1 MKIEFSMYDP
11 NLVKPMRDEVVT
23 LGFKELLN
31 KEEAIKEIESDGT
44 ALVFVNSVCG
54 CAAGKARPGLKI
66 AIQWASEND
75 CMPDKLLTA
84 FAGMEKEAV
93 DIVRGYFE
101 NNPPSSPQIA
111 MMKDGK
117 LVSLIT
123 RQEIENSDEFIVA
136 EKIVKLLQA
145 GRKESYYGQ

>member
-11 NLVKPMRDEVVT
+11 NLVKPMREEVTT

-31 KEEAIKEIESDGT
+31 KEEAIKEIESKGT

-54 CAAGKARPGLKI
+54 CAAGKARPGLKL
-66 AIQWASEND
+66 ALEYAKENN
-75 CMPDKLLTA
+75 CLPDKLLTA

-93 DIVRGYFE
+93 NTVRGYFE

-117 LVSLIT
+117 LVSLIH
-123 RQEIENSDEFIVA
+123 RHEIENADEHLVA
-136 EKIVKLLQA
+136 EKIVKLLQDS
-145 GRKESYYGQ
+145 RKE

>member
-11 NLVKPMRDEVVT
+11 NLVKPMRDEVTT

-31 KEEAIKEIESDGT
+31 KEEAVNEIESKGT

-54 CAAGKARPGLKI
+54 CAAGKARPGLKM
-66 AIQWASEND
+66 AVKWATDNN
-75 CMPDKLLTA
+75 CLPDKMLTA

-93 DIVRGYFE
+93 STVRGYFE

-117 LVSLIT
+117 LVSLIH
-123 RQEIENSDEFIVA
+123 RHEIENSDEFVVA

-145 GRKESYYGQ
+145 SRKD

>member
-11 NLVKPMRDEVVT
+11 NLVKPMRDEVTT

-31 KEEAIKEIESDGT
+31 KEEALTEIENKGT

-54 CAAGKARPGLKI
+54 CAAGKARPGLKL
-66 AIQWASEND
+66 AVQWAKDNNYL
-75 CMPDKLLTA
+75 PDRMLTA

-93 DIVRGYFE
+93 NVVRGYFE

-117 LVSLIT
+117 LFSLIN
-123 RQEIENSDEFIVA
+123 RNQIENSDEFMIA
-136 EKIVKLLQA
+136 EKIVKLLQDC
-145 GRKESYYGQ
+145 RKE

>member
-11 NLVKPMRDEVVT
+11 NLVKPMREEVTT

-31 KEEAIKEIESDGT
+31 KEEAISEIESEGT

-66 AIQWASEND
+66 ALKWAEENN
-75 CMPDKLLTA
+75 CMPDRLLTA

-93 DIVRGYFE
+93 NTVRGYFE

-111 MMKDGK
+111 MMKNGK
-117 LVSLIT
+117 LVKLIH
-123 RQEIENSDEFIVA
+123 RHEIENADEHIVA
-136 EKIVKLLQA
+136 DKIVKLLQDS
-145 GRKESYYGQ
+145 RKE

>member
-11 NLVKPMRDEVVT
+11 NLVKPMRDEVTT
-23 LGFKELLN
+23 LGFKELFI
-31 KEEAIKEIESDGT
+31 KEEAAKEIESKGT

-54 CAAGKARPGLKI
+54 CAAGKARPGLKM
-66 AIQWASEND
+66 AINWATENN
-75 CMPDKLLTA
+75 CLPDRLLTA

-93 DIVRGYFE
+93 NTVRGYFE
-101 NNPPSSPQIA
+101 NNPPSSPQFA

-117 LVSLIT
+117 LVSLIH
-123 RQEIENSDEFIVA
+123 RHEIENSDEFVVA

-145 GRKESYYGQ
+145 SRKE

>member
-11 NLVKPMRDEVVT
+11 NLVRPMRDEVVT

-31 KEEAIKEIESDGT
+31 KEEAKKEIESEGT

-54 CAAGKARPGLKI
+54 CAAGKARPGLKM
-66 AIQWASEND
+66 AINWAAENN
-75 CMPDKLLTA
+75 CLPDRLLTV
-84 FAGMEKEAV
+84 FAGMEKEV
-93 DIVRGYFE
+93 VGTVRGYLQ

-117 LVSLIT
+117 LVSIIQ
-123 RQEIENSDEFIVA
+123 RHEIENSDEFKVA
-136 EKIVKLLQA
+136 EKIVKLLQD
-145 GRKESYYGQ
+145 GRKE

>member
-11 NLVKPMRDEVVT
+11 NLVKPMRDEVTT

-31 KEEAIKEIESDGT
+31 KEEAVNEIESKGT

-54 CAAGKARPGLKI
+54 CAAGKARPGLKM
-66 AIQWASEND
+66 AVKWATDNN
-75 CMPDKLLTA
+75 CLPDKMLTA

-93 DIVRGYFE
+93 NTVRGYFE
-101 NNPPSSPQIA
+101 NNPPSSPQFA

-117 LVSLIT
+117 LVSMIQ
-123 RQEIENSDEFIVA
+123 RHEIENSDEFVVA

-145 GRKESYYGQ
+145 SRKE

>member
-11 NLVKPMRDEVVT
+11 NLVKPMRDEVTT

-31 KEEAIKEIESDGT
+31 KEEATKEIENEGT

-54 CAAGKARPGLKI
+54 CAAGKARPGLKL
-66 AIQWASEND
+66 AIQWAKDNN
-75 CMPDKLLTA
+75 CLPDTLLTA

-93 DIVRGYFE
+93 NTVRGYFD
-101 NNPPSSPQIA
+101 NNPPSSPQFA
-111 MMKDGK
+111 MLKDGK
-117 LVSLIT
+117 LISMIH
-123 RQEIENSDEFIVA
+123 RQEIESSDEFAVA

-145 GRKESYYGQ
+145 GRKE

>member
-11 NLVKPMRDEVVT
+11 NLVKPMRDEVTT

-31 KEEAIKEIESDGT
+31 KEEAISEIENEGT

-54 CAAGKARPGLKI
+54 CAAGKARPGLKM
-66 AIQWASEND
+66 AIKWAEENGF
-75 CMPDKLLTA
+75 MPDRLLTA
-84 FAGMEKEAV
+84 FAGMEKDAV
-93 DIVRGYFE
+93 ETVRGYFE

-117 LVSLIT
+117 LVSLIP
-123 RQEIENSDEFIVA
+123 RHEIENSDEFAVA
-136 EKIVKLLQA
+136 EKIVKILQA
-145 GRKESYYGQ
+145 GRKE